1 MYVNK
6 VEESVELFERVQHAV
21 KNPRSTS
28 IAMSKPMHMSIL
40 VYPLYGY
47 TTVHVGTLL
56 QIYIHSICRA
66 EKVYF
71 GLISFEDVDLLLFK
85 ALKVYN
91 RTKLVE
97 RETDSTL
104 HK

>member
-6 VEESVELFERVQHAV
+6 VAESVELFERVQRAMLF
-21 KNPRSTS
+21 KASTS
-28 IAMSKPMHMSIL
+28 IVMSKPVHMSTL
-40 VYPLYGY
+40 VYPLYNY
-47 TTVHVGTLL
+47 ATVHVGTLL
-56 QIYIHSICRA
+56 QIYIHSIRRA

-91 RTKLVE
+91 RTELVE
-97 RETDSTL
+97 RETRSTL